1 MKLSAIAALAGTLM
15 LPASAVAQ
23 QPARQPA
30 QQSTSRPMVI
40 VDEADTVR
48 REPPP
53 HGAIGIS
60 TAYRIS
66 DHVPGRTMEF
76 RKRILHPGSAI
87 GLHRI
92 AHDEVYYV
100 ISGTGTVS
108 SGGVVRPVRTG
119 IAAYLFDGETVGIR
133 QTGSEPLVLIIA
145 YPIAR

>member
-1 MKLSAIAALAGTLM
+1 
-15 LPASAVAQ
+15 
-23 QPARQPA
+23 
-30 QQSTSRPMVI
+30 MVI
-40 VDEADTVR
+40 IDEADTMR

-53 HGAIGIS
+53 HGAIGSS

-66 DHVPGRTMEF
+66 DAVPGRTMEF
-76 RKRILHPGSAI
+76 RKRVLHPGSAI

-100 ISGTGTVS
+100 VSGTGAVS
-108 SGGVVRPVRTG
+108 SGGATRPVSTG

-145 YPIAR
+145 YPIPR

>member
-1 MKLSAIAALAGTLM
+1 MSSPPLIVLTIAMALSSSSLAQR
-15 LPASAVAQ
+15 P
-23 QPARQPA
+23 PP
-30 QQSTSRPMVI
+30 RPMVI
-40 VDEADTVR
+40 VDEATTMR

-53 HGAIGIS
+53 HGAIGSS

-66 DHVPGRTMEF
+66 DAVPGWTMEF

-100 ISGTGTVS
+100 ISGRGAVS
-108 SGGVVRPVRTG
+108 SGGTTRPVRTG

-133 QTGSEPLVLIIA
+133 QSGSEPLVLIIT
-145 YPIAR
+145 YPIPPGDQVPG

>member
-1 MKLSAIAALAGTLM
+1 MKFLGIAALAVAVTQ
-15 LPASAVAQ
+15 PASSSSQ
-23 QPARQPA
+23 QPA
-30 QQSTSRPMVI
+30 SRPMVI

-48 REPPP
+48 TEPPP
-53 HGAIGIS
+53 HGAIGSS

-66 DHVPGRTMEF
+66 DSVPRRTMEF

-100 ISGTGTVS
+100 ISGNGVVS
-108 SGGVVRPVRTG
+108 SGGVTQPVRTG

-145 YPIAR
+145 YPIPR

>member
-1 MKLSAIAALAGTLM
+1 MKLLGLIALSVAFL
-15 LPASAVAQ
+15 LPASGAAGQ
-23 QPARQPA
+23 RAP
-30 QQSTSRPMVI
+30 RPMVV

-48 REPPP
+48 NEPPP
-53 HGAIGIS
+53 HGAIGSS

-66 DHVPGRTMEF
+66 DGVPGRTMEF

-87 GLHRI
+87 GPHRI

-100 ISGTGTVS
+100 ISGNGAVS
-108 SGGVVRPVRTG
+108 SGGVTQPVRTG

-145 YPIAR
+145 YPIPR